1 MKKFIPFF
9 SIMVAAV
16 CMQNC
21 SHRDEDM
28 ISHNEKIKKSEP
40 TINGLIM
47 KQDSAKSAEVIED
60 PETKDPPVRDGDNW
74 RLTKQ
79 KN

>member
-9 SIMVAAV
+9 SIMIAAV

-28 ISHNEKIKKSEP
+28 ISNNEQIVSSERSAD
-40 TINGLIM
+40 IFAM
-47 KQDSAKSAEVIED
+47 KQDSAKSIDLIEN
-60 PETKDPPVRDGDNW
+60 PEPKDPPVRDGDNW
-74 RLTKQ
+74 RPTKD
-79 KN
+79 

>member
-9 SIMVAAV
+9 SIVIGV
-16 CMQNC
+16 VSLQNC
-21 SHRDEDM
+21 THRDDDI
-28 ISHNEKIKKSEP
+28 ISNNEKIEQPEP

-47 KQDSAKSAEVIED
+47 KQDSAKSIEAIEN

>member
-9 SIMVAAV
+9 SIMIGAV

-21 SHRDEDM
+21 THRDEDI
-28 ISHNEKIKKSEP
+28 ISNNEQIESLERS
-40 TINGLIM
+40 TDVFAM
-47 KQDSAKSAEVIED
+47 KQDSAKSVEAIED